1 MGLIVSLVVV
11 CVILVILL
19 ILLIVF
25 WKRIKRIC
33 NKPDVDESTNV
44 IDPNTN
50 GVKSEDPITP
60 NNMIEDFVIKD
71 FVINYVESE
80 EPITSNN
87 VLYPPVAFGN
97 FKNHVESLKAEGQ
110 MSKLFQYLKDLAT
123 EQERRLQLSVNAANE
138 MKSRN
143 RYSDILP
150 YDQSMVILG
159 HKWPLPLTD
168 PKPNVISGL
177 LSAAYVNASFV
188 RGPLFTPT
196 GCAVPATYSQSPDY
210 ITTQGPLENTV
221 ADFLTMI
228 YQQRVPHIMMLCR
241 NVEDERDKCAR
252 YWPSEPERGGVETF
266 TSEHHTVTV
275 TFLEIEL
282 LESGVRRVI
291 SICPHDEKDA
301 IVNNQSIR
309 LNTLFVLLT
318 SDCST

>member
-1 MGLIVSLVVV
+1 LGVIISLVVAYI
-11 CVILVILL
+11 ILVVLIILL
-19 ILLIVF
+19 ILLWLRVKTLKSSNTDF
-25 WKRIKRIC
+25 DDS
-33 NKPDVDESTNV
+33 NNV
-44 IDPNTN
+44 
-50 GVKSEDPITP
+50 E
-60 NNMIEDFVIKD
+60 D

-80 EPITSNN
+80 EPYTSTN

-143 RYSDILP
+143 RYSDIIP

-159 HKWPLPLTD
+159 RKWPLPLTD

-188 RGPLFTPT
+188 RGPILTPT

-241 NVEDERDKCAR
+241 
-252 YWPSEPERGGVETF
+252 
-266 TSEHHTVTV
+266 
-275 TFLEIEL
+275 
-282 LESGVRRVI
+282 
-291 SICPHDEKDA
+291 
-301 IVNNQSIR
+301 
-309 LNTLFVLLT
+309 
-318 SDCST
+318 